1 MDFANL
7 HPVHRTFEPRL
18 PPLKVPSPLPRIV
31 SLRFKSSFDVTV
43 YLILHA
49 RQNFR
54 FVHLILLSFL
64 CRRPLAPLA
73 LWPSPRELNSFFLG
87 IFARVVSIVE
97 GSLGVVPAA

>member
-49 RQNFR
+49 RQNFC
-54 FVHLILLSFL
+54 FVHFILLNFL
-64 CRRPLAPLA
+64 CRLPLAPLA
-73 LWPSPRELNSFFLG
+73 LWPSTRELNSFFLG